1 MGTKALTAIR
11 VFLLAACAGPVLAQ
25 EIHTP
30 PPAPPPA
37 PPSGAPS
44 GATFDA
50 AEHLYIAPK
59 NGQTQDQVWS
69 DRYTCHNWARTQSGF
84 DPTRPSPGATPS
96 ELTAQRE
103 QYRRALTACLESHG
117 YGVSE
122 AAAGSAGTN
131 AAPPAAAPAA
141 TSRYEGSRYRLAP
154 TRGFNYH
161 PVTVAIDGGY
171 TIVQGDARHAVDDGY
186 NTGLSIN
193 WFPFKSLPLGLRING
208 SYMRFTENLA
218 SVFDVERQ
226 TGLNNLFGHQNL
238 YGGDADLQFNLRM
251 GPSVRE
257 YFFGGVGWYRQQT
270 QFEQLS
276 FVRGF
281 ACFFN
286 CFRAF
291 FPVATTVQESTTGW
305 MHSWN
310 AGMGFEFAL
319 NDPASFFVEARY
331 MRLGPMSSKQAFVP
345 ITIGLRF

>member
-1 MGTKALTAIR
+1 MRTKSLTATGLF
-11 VFLLAACAGPVLAQ
+11 VLAACAGPVLAQ

-30 PPAPPPA
+30 PPPPQ
-37 PPSGAPS
+37 PSQ
-44 GATFDA
+44 ATFDA
-50 AEHLYIAPK
+50 AEHLYITPK
-59 NGQTQDQVWS
+59 NGQTTDQIWS
-69 DRYTCHNWARTQSGF
+69 DRYNCHNWARTQSGF
-84 DPTRPSPGATPS
+84 DPTKPSAGATPS
-96 ELTAQRE
+96 DLESQRS
-103 QYRRALTACLESHG
+103 QYRRALQACLESHG

-122 AAAGSAGTN
+122 AAPASAGTN
-131 AAPPAAAPAA
+131 AAPAAAAAPAA
-141 TSRYEGSRYRLAP
+141 SSRHEGYRHHYGP
-154 TRGFNYH
+154 TAGFNYH

-171 TIVQGDARHAVDDGY
+171 TIVQGDARHSIDDGY

-193 WFPFKSLPLGLRING
+193 WFPSKTLPLGLRLNG

-218 SVFDVERQ
+218 SVFAVERQ
-226 TGLNNLFGHQNL
+226 TGLDDLFGHQSL
-238 YGGDADLQFNLRM
+238 YGGDADLQLNLRM
-251 GPSVRE
+251 GPNVRE

-281 ACFFN
+281 ACFFH
-286 CFRAF
+286 CFRAI
-291 FPVATTVQESTTGW
+291 FPVSATVQENTTGW

-331 MRLGPMSSKQAFVP
+331 MRLGPMSSRQAFVP